1 MAEQHKHGQPAH
13 GAQQGAHED
22 HGIKRYIVIWLLLLA
37 FTIITVWTGQMDLGA
52 ANIFVA
58 MAIASTKATLVVL
71 FFMHLYDE
79 GGVNRLVFVVSLL
92 FVAVLMLF
100 VFGDL
105 MTRLTMSLPN
115 DGPMP
120 IKTHGG
126 AMHGEVPAGE
136 GTPGPVPTREH

>member
-1 MAEQHKHGQPAH
+1 
-13 GAQQGAHED
+13 
-22 HGIKRYIVIWLLLLA
+22 
-37 FTIITVWTGQMDLGA
+37 MDLGA

-58 MAIASTKATLVVL
+58 MAIAITKATLVVL

-105 MTRLTMSLPN
+105 MTRLPMSLPN
-115 DGPMP
+115 EGPMP

-126 AMHGEVPAGE
+126 RCTAKSPRASGHR
-136 GTPGPVPTREH
+136 PGREH

>member
-1 MAEQHKHGQPAH
+1 MAEQHKHGQ
-13 GAQQGAHED
+13 AQHGAHED
-22 HGIKRYIVIWLLLLA
+22 HGTKRYFIVWGLLLA
-37 FTIITVWTGQMDLGA
+37 FTALTYVTGRMDLGA
-52 ANIFVA
+52 ANIWVA
-58 MAIASTKATLVVL
+58 MAIALTKATLVVL

-79 GGVNRLVFVVSLL
+79 GGVNRLVFAVSLL

-105 MTRLTMSLPN
+105 MTRLTMTLPN

-126 AMHGEVPAGE
+126 SMHGEVPAGE
-136 GTPGPVPTREH
+136 SAAPGAEH

>member
-1 MAEQHKHGQPAH
+1 
-13 GAQQGAHED
+13 
-22 HGIKRYIVIWLLLLA
+22 
-37 FTIITVWTGQMDLGA
+37 
-52 ANIFVA
+52 
-58 MAIASTKATLVVL
+58 VVL

-105 MTRLTMSLPN
+105 MTRLQMSLPN

-126 AMHGEVPAGE
+126 ALHGEF
-136 GTPGPVPTREH
+136 PVPTGTEHH

>member
-1 MAEQHKHGQPAH
+1 VAEQTKHGSP
-13 GAQQGAHED
+13 GAQHGAHED
-22 HGIKRYIVIWLLLLA
+22 HGIKRYIIVYLALLA
-37 FTIITVWTGQMDLGA
+37 FTLLTYVTGRMDLGA

-58 MAIASTKATLVVL
+58 MAIAVTKATLVVL

-105 MTRLTMSLPN
+105 MTRISMSLPN
-115 DGPMP
+115 EGPMP

-126 AMHGEVPAGE
+126 SMHGEVPVGE
-136 GTPGPVPTREH
+136 GTPAAPAGEH

>member
-1 MAEQHKHGQPAH
+1 VAEQTKHGSH

-22 HGIKRYIVIWLLLLA
+22 HGIKRYVIVYLTLIL
-37 FTIITVWTGQMDLGA
+37 FTIITVWTGRMNLGA

-58 MAIASTKATLVVL
+58 MAIAITKATLVVL

-105 MTRLTMSLPN
+105 MTRLQMSLPN

-126 AMHGEVPAGE
+126 ALHGEF
-136 GTPGPVPTREH
+136 PVPTGAEHH